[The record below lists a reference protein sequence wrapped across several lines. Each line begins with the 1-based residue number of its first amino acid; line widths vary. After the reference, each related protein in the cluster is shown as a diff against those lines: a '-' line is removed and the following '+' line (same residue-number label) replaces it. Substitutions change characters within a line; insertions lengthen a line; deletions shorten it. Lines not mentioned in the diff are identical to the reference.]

1 MNIRDKLNLEFSRQH
16 HNADIADDTILERYV
31 RIADG
36 YAEVENVLA
45 VLSDLHSNRSY
56 VAHGRFSDITCID
69 KERYS
74 NWIPTIWEDDI
85 FNAINSDDLEMKMLN
100 ELLFFHYIS
109 RLSKS
114 RRFNQCLMQ
123 RLRMRSRNGEWV
135 EALHRLCYIPAPDGK
150 TIRFALCLYGALTT
164 NLKADAIVVDTLT
177 GQTTE
182 LNQSIGI
189 KILSPQET
197 SVLKLIDEGNRSK
210 GIADILGISLH
221 TVSRHRQN
229 IIAKLKVRNSA
240 EACKIARNLSLL

>member
-1 MNIRDKLNLEFSRQH
+1 MSVREKLNLEFSRQP
-16 HNADIADDTILERYV
+16 HNAEITDDVLLERYV
-31 RIADG
+31 CITEG
-36 YAEVENVLA
+36 YASIEYVLA
-45 VLSDLHSNRSY
+45 VLSDLHTNKSY
-56 VAHGRFSDITCID
+56 VVHGKFSDIIDID
-69 KERYS
+69 KECS
-74 NWIPTIWEDDI
+74 GWIPSIWEDDI
-85 FNAINSDDLEMKMLN
+85 FKAINSDDLELKMLQ

-135 EALHRLCYIPAPDGK
+135 ETLHRLYYIPAPDGK
-150 TIRFALCLYGALTT
+150 TIRFTLCLYGAMTA
-164 NLKADAIVVDTLT
+164 NLKADTMVIDTLT

-182 LNQSIGI
+182 LNPSAGI

-240 EACKIARNLSLL
+240 EACKIARNLSIL